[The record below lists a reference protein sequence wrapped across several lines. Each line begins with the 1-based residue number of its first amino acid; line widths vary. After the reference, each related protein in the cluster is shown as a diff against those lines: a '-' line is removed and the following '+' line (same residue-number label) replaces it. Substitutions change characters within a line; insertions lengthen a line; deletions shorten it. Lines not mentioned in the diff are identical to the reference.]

1 MKKFGLVVLGA
12 HTTNHTRDEIE
23 KFREK
28 PILLIEPVPANVNAI
43 KENLKDFT
51 NVIIEPI
58 AIANKTEKRNFYFV
72 KSESIA
78 KLGKHWAT
86 GIGSFDKNHL
96 LNHKSKRFKIEE
108 VDIETIQIDC
118 LTFED
123 ILKKHK
129 ISEIEKMI
137 IDIEGSEYEILKDID
152 LQKITTLEGELDAVS
167 PKLESAGI
175 LEREAAELLSVV
187 EKTNHDW
194 QDEWEAF
201 NKRAEAPRQ
210 TAEVEQSKI
219 QQLENSVGRA
229 LQQKQN
235 LEEELCSLEDLADN
249 VHLREWV
256 DQSRQIEDSITTA
269 QEESSKCSAEIEASR
284 IEVSAV
290 SYTHLTL
297 PTNREV

>member
-58 AIANKTEKRNFYFV
+58 AIANKAEKRNFYFV
-72 KSESIA
+72 KSDSIA

-152 LQKITTLEGELDAVS
+152 LQKIKISNILFEFKHFDGVFQTGD
-167 PKLESAGI
+167 KLKEI
-175 LEREAAELLSVV
+175 INKF
-187 EKTNHDW
+187 EKNNYKT
-194 QDEWEAF
+194 
-201 NKRAEAPRQ
+201 
-210 TAEVEQSKI
+210 SKI
-219 QQLENSVGRA
+219 DEENM
-229 LQQKQN
+229 
-235 LEEELCSLEDLADN
+235 LA
-249 VHLREWV
+249 V
-256 DQSRQIEDSITTA
+256 
-269 QEESSKCSAEIEASR
+269 KK
-284 IEVSAV
+284 
-290 SYTHLTL
+290 
-297 PTNREV
+297 